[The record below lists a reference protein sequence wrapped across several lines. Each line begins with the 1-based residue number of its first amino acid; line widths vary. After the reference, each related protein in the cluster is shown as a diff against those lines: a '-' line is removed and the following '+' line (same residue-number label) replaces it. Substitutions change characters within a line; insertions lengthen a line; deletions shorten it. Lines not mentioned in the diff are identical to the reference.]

1 MDSRSRV
8 FAHQPVA
15 RDAERACRSQQHL
28 VSAELLTDAHELC
41 VRAHANFEAACERVG
56 RVLRLVRSETD
67 PGGNMVEAHNLSDA
81 CHASRRRE
89 FRVENFAERQLVVLE
104 GAPC

>member
-1 MDSRSRV
+1 ML
-8 FAHQPVA
+8 AHEAIA
-15 RDAERACRSQQHL
+15 RDAEHACRSQQHL
-28 VSAELLTDAHELC
+28 VNRELLTDACALC

-67 PGGNMVEAHNLSDA
+67 PGGNMVEAHNISDA

-89 FRVENFAERQLVVLE
+89 FRVEKFAERQLVLLE